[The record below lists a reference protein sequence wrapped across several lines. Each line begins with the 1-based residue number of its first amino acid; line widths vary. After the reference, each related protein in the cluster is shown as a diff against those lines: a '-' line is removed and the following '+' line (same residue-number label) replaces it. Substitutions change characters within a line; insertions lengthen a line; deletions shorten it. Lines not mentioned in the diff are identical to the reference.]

1 MRKILLCLALLLS
14 AVFANGCQCQYN
26 STLTCSNDLDC
37 GDSGSCLC
45 PTINS
50 TATFA
55 TTTPPP
61 PTSVDSSTIT
71 QATEQEYIQATL
83 GSLTDGESAG
93 WVVLM
98 MFCGFAFIG
107 ILFYI
112 GWMRVA

>member
-1 MRKILLCLALLLS
+1 MKKILLCLALLS

-26 STLTCSNDLDC
+26 STLTCSTDLDC
-37 GDSGSCLC
+37 GDDGACLC
-45 PTINS
+45 PTTNS
-50 TATFA
+50 TVSFV
-55 TTTPPP
+55 TTP
-61 PTSVDSSTIT
+61 TASVDSSTIT

-83 GSLTDGESAG
+83 GSLTDSESAG